1 MTPHFMQTQ
10 LVKIYKSLRTHL
22 KESSSTEY
30 KLNGKIIC
38 TKENLDL
45 IKQGINNELVSS
57 DILINEKTVPIEE
70 IKAENQTIEISL
82 LPKVSF
88 DFREYYISETSDGF
102 FNQFGK
108 HFCIPKNFYIHSL
121 YSQKDFNEHNF
132 LKRLEYV
139 IQVFKILDYIKDYKK
154 SLPQFEE
161 FFLYATNP
169 LIIQTIYNHAD
180 EFYLDEANEVLS
192 LLNGEFKSATYKSFL
207 KIQVINLLSHT
218 SEKER
223 FKVLLDNFKTV
234 YINFKN
240 SVELFFKDYDYQK
253 NKNEIEQKKVELA
266 KKIHGV
272 VNEIGTKVITIP
284 LGYLLIL
291 KELKANAPFSFL
303 NFLFL
308 FIAIIYSIIIET
320 SISNQFLFLKTLSKD
335 IEEFLTT
342 SLSSPELKILF
353 TRYKT
358 ELNDTFNLQRRL
370 LWIIRVILWLL
381 PVIILIVL
389 IVYNSQ
395 KPG

>member
-1 MTPHFMQTQ
+1 
-10 LVKIYKSLRTHL
+10 
-22 KESSSTEY
+22 
-30 KLNGKIIC
+30 
-38 TKENLDL
+38 
-45 IKQGINNELVSS
+45 
-57 DILINEKTVPIEE
+57 NEKTVPIED
-70 IKAENQTIEISL
+70 IKAENQPIEISL

-88 DFREYYISETSDGF
+88 DFQDNYISETSDGF

-121 YSQKDFNEHNF
+121 YSQKDFNEDDF

-139 IQVFKILDYIKDYKK
+139 IQVFKILNNIKDYKK

-169 LIIQTIYNHAD
+169 LIIQTIYNHTN
-180 EFYLDEANEVLS
+180 ESYLDEANEILS
-192 LLNGEFKSATYKSFL
+192 ILNTEFKSETYKSFL
-207 KIQVINLLSHT
+207 KIQIIILLGNIL
-218 SEKER
+218 EKER
-223 FKVLLDNFKTV
+223 FSVLLDNFKTIYV
-234 YINFKN
+234 NFKN
-240 SVELFFKDYDYQK
+240 SVELFFKEYDYQK

-272 VNEIGTKVITIP
+272 VNEIGTKIITIP

-291 KELKANAPFSFL
+291 KELKADTPFSFL
-303 NFLFL
+303 NILFL

-342 SLSSPELKILF
+342 SLSSPELEMLF

-358 ELNDTFNLQRRL
+358 ELNETFNFQRTL
-370 LWIIRVILWLL
+370 LRIIRAILWLL
-381 PVIILIVL
+381 PIIILTVL
-389 IVYNSQ
+389 IVYYNS
-395 KPG
+395 PRPS

>member
-1 MTPHFMQTQ
+1 MQTL
-10 LVKIYKSLRTHL
+10 LVKIYKILRTQL
-22 KESSSTEY
+22 KETSSTEY
-30 KLNGKIIC
+30 KLNGEIIC
-38 TKENLDL
+38 TKENLEL
-45 IKQGINNELVSS
+45 IRQGINNELVSS
-57 DILINEKTVPIEE
+57 DILINKRTIAIED
-70 IKAENQTIEISL
+70 IKADNQVIEISL

-88 DFREYYISETSDGF
+88 DFQDNYISETGEGF

-121 YSQKDFNEHNF
+121 YSQKDFNEDDF
-132 LKRLEYV
+132 LIRLNYA
-139 IQVFKILDYIKDYKK
+139 ILVFKILNNIKDYKK

-169 LIIQTIYNHAD
+169 LIVQTIYNHTNQNYI
-180 EFYLDEANEVLS
+180 EEAKEVLS
-192 LLNGEFKSATYKSFL
+192 LLNGEFKSEIYKSFL
-207 KIQVINLLSHT
+207 KIQIINLLNNT
-218 SEKER
+218 IEKDR
-223 FKVLLDNFKTV
+223 FDVLLDNFKTV

-272 VNEIGTKVITIP
+272 VNEIGTKIITIP

-291 KELKANAPFSFL
+291 KELNADASFSFL

-320 SISNQFLFLKTLSKD
+320 SISNQFLFLRTLSND

-342 SLSSPELKILF
+342 SLSSPELTKLF

-358 ELNDTFNLQRRL
+358 ELNETFTLQKKL

-381 PVIILIVL
+381 PLVILIVL
-389 IVYNSQ
+389 IVYHNTPNSA
-395 KPG
+395 